1 MGKAT
6 VDPTKFA
13 RVTAREKSLMVKLR
27 KEGVAIHTPAARFRR
42 STETVS
48 RHTDDKGVAKAAAVV
63 GRPRKVTPAL
73 AKKLLNT
80 YTAMIAKADAQYEVA
95 MNMVK
100 KKLRL
105 KIAERT
111 LFRFFHSRGI
121 HMRPLYE
128 KPTLTA
134 DDKRMRLKWAT
145 QHQRRTAKQW
155 RKSPHAII
163 DNKVFQVYTTGKAR
177 AYAARRRVRGAYRA
191 RAAKLTTGHTKPA
204 KTLKF
209 NTGAKS
215 VMIACAVGAGRVL
228 MWHEVSGAWNAA
240 AASKM
245 YAGPLRRSLERAYPR
260 FKGTWKV
267 MEDNDS
273 AGYKS
278 NAAQEAKKRNNIEP
292 LSLPRR
298 SPDLNPLDYSV
309 WAQINRKMRAQEAKF
324 SKTKKETRAEFLRRL
339 RRCAMGL
346 SSDYVN
352 ETIGDLRSRCQKLVA
367 AKGGHFPD
375 RA

>member
-95 MNMVK
+95 MHMDK

-134 DDKRMRLKWAT
+134 DDKRMRLK
-145 QHQRRTAKQW
+145 
-155 RKSPHAII
+155 
-163 DNKVFQVYTTGKAR
+163 
-177 AYAARRRVRGAYRA
+177 
-191 RAAKLTTGHTKPA
+191 
-204 KTLKF
+204 
-209 NTGAKS
+209 
-215 VMIACAVGAGRVL
+215 
-228 MWHEVSGAWNAA
+228 
-240 AASKM
+240 
-245 YAGPLRRSLERAYPR
+245 
-260 FKGTWKV
+260 
-267 MEDNDS
+267 
-273 AGYKS
+273 
-278 NAAQEAKKRNNIEP
+278 
-292 LSLPRR
+292 
-298 SPDLNPLDYSV
+298 
-309 WAQINRKMRAQEAKF
+309 
-324 SKTKKETRAEFLRRL
+324 
-339 RRCAMGL
+339 
-346 SSDYVN
+346 
-352 ETIGDLRSRCQKLVA
+352 
-367 AKGGHFPD
+367 
-375 RA
+375 

>member
-1 MGKAT
+1 
-6 VDPTKFA
+6 
-13 RVTAREKSLMVKLR
+13 
-27 KEGVAIHTPAARFRR
+27 
-42 STETVS
+42 
-48 RHTDDKGVAKAAAVV
+48 
-63 GRPRKVTPAL
+63 
-73 AKKLLNT
+73 
-80 YTAMIAKADAQYEVA
+80 
-95 MNMVK
+95 
-100 KKLRL
+100 
-105 KIAERT
+105 
-111 LFRFFHSRGI
+111 
-121 HMRPLYE
+121 
-128 KPTLTA
+128 
-134 DDKRMRLKWAT
+134 
-145 QHQRRTAKQW
+145 
-155 RKSPHAII
+155 
-163 DNKVFQVYTTGKAR
+163 
-177 AYAARRRVRGAYRA
+177 
-191 RAAKLTTGHTKPA
+191 
-204 KTLKF
+204 
-209 NTGAKS
+209 
-215 VMIACAVGAGRVL
+215 

-240 AASKM
+240 AASKL

-267 MEDNDS
+267 MEDNDP

-324 SKTKKETRAEFLRRL
+324 AKTKKETRAEFLRRL